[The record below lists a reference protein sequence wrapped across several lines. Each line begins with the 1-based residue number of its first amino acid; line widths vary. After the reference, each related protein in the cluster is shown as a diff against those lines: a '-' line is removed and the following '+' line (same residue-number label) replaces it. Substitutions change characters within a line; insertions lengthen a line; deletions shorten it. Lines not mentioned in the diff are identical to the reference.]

1 MGATQNLNL
10 PRRQVLAAALATTA
24 ALALP
29 GCATME
35 RWSLVDAVRRLL
47 ERASG
52 NALAR
57 LAAPGGFWD
66 NQLARLDLP
75 DVFGR
80 RGTVLQNILTSV
92 VFKNR
97 LQRELNYVA
106 ERGARRAA
114 PMVADAVRVIGIQN
128 AIDLVRG
135 GPTAA
140 TGFLRQA
147 MAGRLIDAMVP
158 ELGEG
163 LRLANDPLVGQAIGA
178 LVGVDV
184 TGVARS
190 LAVEAEDAIWG
201 EIGRE
206 EEFIRANPRATND
219 PLLIGVFGA
228 L

>member
-1 MGATQNLNL
+1 MGASQNLNL
-10 PRRQVLAAALATTA
+10 PRRQVLAGALATTA
-24 ALALP
+24 VVALP

-92 VFKNR
+92 MFKDR

-106 ERGARRAA
+106 ECGARRAA

-128 AIDLVRG
+128 AVDLVRG

-163 LRLANDPLVGQAIGA
+163 LRLASDPLVGQAISA
-178 LVGVDV
+178 LVGIDV

-206 EEFIRANPRATND
+206 EEFIRRNPRATND

>member
-1 MGATQNLNL
+1 MVVPQIDSL
-10 PRRQVLAAALATTA
+10 PRRRVLAGALATA

-35 RWSLVDAVRRLL
+35 RWSLVDAIRRLL
-47 ERASG
+47 ETASG

-92 VFKNR
+92 VFKDR

-114 PMVADAVRVIGIQN
+114 PMVADAVRVIGIRN

-163 LRLANDPLVGQAIGA
+163 LRLARDPLVGQAIGA

-184 TGVARS
+184 AGVAHS
-190 LAVEAEDAIWG
+190 LAVEAEEAIWG

-206 EEFIRANPRATND
+206 ESFIRSNPRATND

>member
-1 MGATQNLNL
+1 MGASQNLNL
-10 PRRQVLAAALATTA
+10 PRRQVLAGALATTA
-24 ALALP
+24 VVALP

-92 VFKNR
+92 MFKDR

-128 AIDLVRG
+128 AVDLVRG

-163 LRLANDPLVGQAIGA
+163 LRLASDPLVGQAISA
-178 LVGVDV
+178 LVGIDV

-206 EEFIRANPRATND
+206 EEFIRRDPRATND